1 MQYPLLQFK
10 ETNDRLSQYIV
21 DLKDDQKF
29 KFIHG
34 LKVTSSETEFIEAST
49 REQANNP
56 AWFKHRKYRFT
67 ASLCN
72 KIGDISPKTPKVLKT
87 LAQNIFHGNE
97 KKSVLQYKLVHGRH
111 YEPTAIKHE
120 NYLRLSCYEV
130 VVELCGFVIG
140 KNNFVLGATPDGKVV
155 GDGEFGLLCS
165 EECKNIDPKDICF
178 ISKNPPF
185 LYSETSCK
193 ILVNK
198 SHTYYDQIQ
207 LQLALT
213 TQSWCDFPFYT
224 SKGLIIH
231 RVQFDEAHWHKLQ
244 TKILNF

>member
-1 MQYPLLQFK
+1 MEMK
-10 ETNDRLSQYIV
+10 
-21 DLKDDQKF
+21 
-29 KFIHG
+29 
-34 LKVTSSETEFIEAST
+34 
-49 REQANNP
+49 
-56 AWFKHRKYRFT
+56 
-67 ASLCN
+67 
-72 KIGDISPKTPKVLKT
+72 
-87 LAQNIFHGNE
+87 

-111 YEPTAIKHE
+111 YEPIAIKNE

-130 VVELCGFVIG
+130 VVEPCGFVIC

-155 GDGEFGLLCS
+155 VDGEFSLLCS
-165 EECKNIDPKDICF
+165 EEYKNIDPTDICF

-185 LYSETSCK
+185 LYSETSSK

-207 LQLALT
+207 TQLALT
-213 TQSWCDFPFYT
+213 TQSWCDFTFYT